1 MGIWKTDQ
9 ASQVI
14 SDLASSSRAGL
25 DDFGT
30 QVVRLL
36 SSWRDVERRGV
47 DTLLDSM
54 GLQRQQSAL
63 RPFLWIAAGAVI
75 GGCAVYVLAP
85 RAGETIRVGVEKL
98 RHAREW
104 AESRASK
111 AASSVDSA
119 VNHVQGSETHE
130 SV

>member
-30 QVVRLL
+30 QVVRML
-36 SSWRDVERRGV
+36 SSWRDIERRGV
-47 DTLLDSM
+47 DTLLDRM
-54 GLQRQQSAL
+54 GLQRQESAL
-63 RPFLWIAAGAVI
+63 RPLLWIAAGAVV

-85 RAGETIRVGVEKL
+85 RAGDTIRIGIEKL
-98 RHAREW
+98 RQARVW
-104 AESRASK
+104 AEGHASK
-111 AASSVDSA
+111 AASSVSSA
-119 VNHVQGSETHE
+119 VNHASNETHGA
-130 SV
+130 V